1 MKRYFMRDESGRG
14 FCCEL
19 HHNEFTEDERSHCE
33 NELDEFPETF
43 GEWLDNADIGETYEN
58 TDENH
63 TVTRIA

>member
-1 MKRYFMRDESGRG
+1 MKRYFVKDESGRG

-19 HHNEFTEDERSHCE
+19 DHDEFTAEERSHCE

-43 GEWLDNADIGETYEN
+43 GEWLDDADIGETYEN
-58 TDENH
+58 TDENY